1 MVSKRPGAYKHA
13 HKKSQTAE
21 DKYFKTLYDIDK
33 LESRQQ
39 FLQRHGPK
47 ILAMN
52 GDIAAEYT
60 NHQCNK
66 NSEVVTERLMALQKA
81 LRQYIDESPITAASS
96 SISEALAGYSGNSQ
110 QMLKD
115 LSMESEKPKMIT
127 LARKLNSILPTESTS
142 VQTQL
147 SAAKK
152 ESDEALRQVGNS
164 VLLWNFATTFTA
176 PINTYTYR
184 WRSGP
189 RERLKRKTMQVYYVM
204 RR

>member
-13 HKKSQTAE
+13 HKKNQTAE

-81 LRQYIDESPITAASS
+81 LRQYIDESPITAVSS
-96 SISEALAGYSGNSQ
+96 FISEARAGYSGNSQ

-115 LSMESEKPKMIT
+115 LCMESEKPKMIT

-142 VQTQL
+142 VQSQL
-147 SAAKK
+147 STAKK

-164 VLLWNFATTFTA
+164 V
-176 PINTYTYR
+176 
-184 WRSGP
+184 
-189 RERLKRKTMQVYYVM
+189 
-204 RR
+204 